1 MCRHKHR
8 DTCVCTSLHGNKG
21 PYTQPYMYTHMFI
34 GRSICTHRCTRR
46 NKYRYTGTQAYVH
59 TQVYTHTGTCTF
71 MQTCMHTYTLLDT
84 IVRFQLHRRM
94 RYPFPFRIHTRA
106 TQSSRPC
113 SDLKS
118 VPTYLLSVDVS
129 QGWWPFLFSVF
140 QPLHS

>member
-1 MCRHKHR
+1 M
-8 DTCVCTSLHGNKG
+8 CTSLHGNKG
-21 PYTQPYMYTHMFI
+21 QYTQPFMYTHMFI
-34 GRSICTHRCTRR
+34 SRSICTHKCTRR

-59 TQVYTHTGTCTF
+59 TQVYTHTGTCTY
-71 MQTCMHTYTLLDT
+71 MQTCMHTYTLMDT
-84 IVRFQLHRRM
+84 IVRFQLHRQL

-118 VPTYLLSVDVS
+118 VPTYFLSVDVS